1 MIIGVGIDIIEVER
15 MRESLERHGDRFLE
29 HVFTPAEIANAPA
42 GLGRPAYFAARWA
55 AKEAASK
62 ALGTGIGAGCGW
74 HDIEVQKR
82 PSGQPY
88 LTVTG
93 AGAATA
99 ATLAVRSFHVSYS
112 HERGNACA
120 VVIAEG

>member
-15 MRESLERHGDRFLE
+15 MRDSLERHGDRFLE
-29 HVFTPAEIANAPA
+29 HVFTPGEIAGAPA

-55 AKEAASK
+55 AKEAAAK
-62 ALGTGIGAGCGW
+62 ALGTGIGTGCGW
-74 HDIEVQKR
+74 QDIEIHKR

-88 LTVTG
+88 LKLTG
-93 AGAATA
+93 TGAATA
-99 ATLAVRSFHVSYS
+99 ATLAITSFHVSYS